1 MGRRTWLS
9 SCWIAAAALGVT
21 ALLGATGVGATTSGS
36 PTGTPTP
43 TPSATSWSI
52 VTSPNDGTD
61 SNALAGV
68 ACASADLCWAV
79 GFYYDDTSNLDQTL
93 IEEWDGTSWSLVTS
107 PNGSFADTDAYSYL
121 TGVACASATLCWA
134 VGYYSGDYQ
143 QTLVEEWDGSGT
155 TWNVVS
161 SPDAGSFDDQLNGV
175 TCASSTECWAVGTYL
190 GSDEG
195 QDILI
200 EGWDGTS
207 WTLNVPAADSETD
220 SAPGVLGG
228 VACAGADDCW
238 AAGYSTGDFDQT
250 LIEGWDGT
258 SWSPAASPDSGT
270 SDNDLYGVT
279 CASSTECWAV
289 GDYIGSDEGPHILI
303 LGLVSGSWTTSVGG
317 YVETESAAGYLYG
330 VACATAGEC
339 WAVGR
344 ATDGDGYDQVITEE
358 WTGTSWSS
366 VAAPD
371 SSTPDT
377 PYSGDV
383 NNALVAAAC
392 VPAAECFAVGFYGY
406 EADPTLI
413 EEYPAAA
420 AATPTPATVPVPNTG
435 ALAGSPWPAG
445 IVAAV
450 LGVLLAGTAVAW
462 RRRGPAGSPDRSR
475 IEI

>member
-161 SPDAGSFDDQLNGV
+161 SPDAGSFDDQLN
-175 TCASSTECWAVGTYL
+175 
-190 GSDEG
+190 
-195 QDILI
+195 
-200 EGWDGTS
+200 
-207 WTLNVPAADSETD
+207 
-220 SAPGVLGG
+220 
-228 VACAGADDCW
+228 
-238 AAGYSTGDFDQT
+238 
-250 LIEGWDGT
+250 
-258 SWSPAASPDSGT
+258 
-270 SDNDLYGVT
+270 GVT